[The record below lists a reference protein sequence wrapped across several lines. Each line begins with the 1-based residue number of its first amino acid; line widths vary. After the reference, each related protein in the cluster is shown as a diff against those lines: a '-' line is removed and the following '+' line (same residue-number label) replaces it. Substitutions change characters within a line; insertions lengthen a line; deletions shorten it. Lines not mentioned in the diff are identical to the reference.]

1 MRTDQ
6 LRKTLQELRAPDEE
20 RAQEQSWRIIQA
32 AFAEREPLSRR
43 RPMLRPALA
52 LVILAAVGAALA
64 SPPGRAVLNSM
75 RKAVGVERSKPAL
88 FSLPA
93 RGRLLATSPAGL
105 WVVADDGSKRRLG
118 TFDEAS
124 WSPFGHFVVASR
136 ANELVA
142 LTPDGTIRWKLARP
156 NVRFPRW
163 GGTLT
168 DTRIAYLTG
177 SRLHV
182 VAGDGTGD
190 VDAGGLPAAAAVA
203 PAWQP
208 GPGHV
213 LAYATTRGRVYLY
226 DPDAGSL
233 RWRSAPYPHP
243 HKLLWSA
250 DGKRL
255 LLVTRD
261 KLVLFAA
268 ARPQSIAVRSARG
281 VIDAAFAPRGTQV
294 ALLRRNALLLLDT
307 SRLRSPYERAF
318 AAAGRFQ
325 TIDWSPD
332 GRWLVIAWPDVDQW
346 VFVSAAGRHRL
357 EAVSNI
363 SRQFEGGFPTLGGW
377 CCATRP

>member
-1 MRTDQ
+1 MTTNR

-20 RAQEQSWRIIQA
+20 QAQERSWRIIKA
-32 AFAEREPLSRR
+32 AFAERDPVSRR
-43 RPMLRPALA
+43 RPLLRPALA
-52 LVILAAVGAALA
+52 LVILGAIAAALA
-64 SPPGRAVLNSM
+64 SPPGRAVLNSV

-93 RGRLLATSPAGL
+93 QGRLLATSPAGS

-124 WSPFGHFVVASR
+124 WSPFGHFVVAWR

-156 NVRFPRW
+156 DVRFARW

-213 LAYATTRGRVYLY
+213 VAYATTRGRVYLY
-226 DPDAGSL
+226 DPDTGSL

-243 HKLLWSA
+243 HKLVWSA

-261 KLVLFAA
+261 KLVLFDAD
-268 ARPQSIAVRSARG
+268 RPTPIAVRSARG
-281 VIDAAFAPRGTQV
+281 VIDAAFAPRGTRV
-294 ALLRRNALLLLDT
+294 ALLRRHELLLLDAD
-307 SRLRSPYERAF
+307 RLREPPERAF
-318 AAAGRFQ
+318 AGVGRF
-325 TIDWSPD
+325 DAVNWSPN
-332 GRWLVIAWPDVDQW
+332 GRWLLIAWPDADQW
-346 VFVSAAGRHRL
+346 VFVGATGKHRL

-363 SRQFEGGFPTLGGW
+363 SNQFEGGFPALGGW

>member
-1 MRTDQ
+1 MRDDR
-6 LRKTLQELRAPDEE
+6 LRNLFAELHAPDEE
-20 RAQEQSWRIIQA
+20 QVQERSWRIIHA
-32 AFAEREPLSRR
+32 ALAERHPVRR
-43 RPMLRPALA
+43 RRSMLRPAAA
-52 LVILAAVGAALA
+52 LLVLAAVGAALA
-64 SPPGRAVLNSM
+64 SPPGRAVLDSV

-88 FSLPA
+88 FSLPTQ
-93 RGRLLATSPAGL
+93 GRLLATSTAGS
-105 WVVADDGSKRRLG
+105 WVVAQDGSKRLLG
-118 TFDEAS
+118 AFNDAS
-124 WSPFGHFVVASR
+124 WSPFGHFIVVSR

-156 NVRFPRW
+156 DVRFPRW

-190 VDAGGLPAAAAVA
+190 IDAGGLPAAALVA

-208 GPGHV
+208 GADHV
-213 LAYATTRGRVYLY
+213 LAYATTRGRVYVY
-226 DPDAGSL
+226 DPDAGTL

-243 HKLLWSA
+243 RKLLWTA

-268 ARPQSIAVRSARG
+268 DRPQPIAVRFARG
-281 VIDAAFAPRGTQV
+281 VIDAAFAPRGSRV
-294 ALLRRNALLLLDT
+294 ALLRRNELLLLDAD
-307 SRLRSPYERAF
+307 RLSERSERAF
-318 AAAGRFQ
+318 AGAGRFDAV
-325 TIDWSPD
+325 DWSPD
-332 GRWLVIAWPDVDQW
+332 GGWLLVAWRNADQW
-346 VFVSAAGRHRL
+346 VFVGAAGRHRL

-363 SRQFEGGFPTLGGW
+363 SRQFEGGFPALGGW

>member
-1 MRTDQ
+1 VRTDW
-6 LRKTLQELRAPDEE
+6 LRELFAELRAPDEE
-20 RAQEQSWRIIQA
+20 HAQERSWWIVHA
-32 AFAEREPLSRR
+32 AFAERDRISRR
-43 RPMLRPALA
+43 RSMLRPALA
-52 LVILAAVGAALA
+52 LVALAAIGAALA
-64 SPPGRAVLNSM
+64 SPPGRAVLDSV

-93 RGRLLATSPAGL
+93 QGRLLATSSAGS
-105 WVVADDGSKRRLG
+105 WVIADDGSKRLLG

-136 ANELVA
+136 ANELIA
-142 LTPDGTIRWKLARP
+142 LTPDGTVRWKLARP
-156 NVRFPRW
+156 DVRFPRW

-190 VDAGGLPAAAAVA
+190 VDAGGLPAAAPVA
-203 PAWQP
+203 PAWRP
-208 GPGHV
+208 GTGHV
-213 LAYATTRGRVYLY
+213 LAYAATHGRVYLY
-226 DPDAGSL
+226 DTDAGSL
-233 RWRSAPYPHP
+233 RWRSAPYPNP
-243 HKLLWSA
+243 RKLLWSA

-261 KLVLFAA
+261 KLVLFVAD
-268 ARPQSIAVRSARG
+268 RPKPVTVRFARG
-281 VIDAAFAPRGTQV
+281 VIDAAFAPRGTDI
-294 ALLRRNALLLLDT
+294 AFLRRNALLLLDT
-307 SRLRSPYERAF
+307 SRVQGRYEQAF
-318 AAAGRFQ
+318 SASGRFQ
-325 TIDWSPD
+325 SLGWSPD
-332 GRWLVIAWPDVDQW
+332 GRWLVVAWPDADQW

-377 CCATRP
+377 CCASRP